1 MRIYEVT
8 GLKKLLKGDGKK
20 QAIIGLENVSRML
33 GELSSKKAITDV
45 LSCRSDTMKIVDYG
59 KPKKMGLLGIDIKKH
74 IMCPPI

>member
-45 LSCRSDTMKIVDYG
+45 LSSCSDTMKIVDYG
-59 KPKKMGLLGIDIKKH
+59 KPKKMGLLGIDI
-74 IMCPPI
+74 